1 MIFKKKS
8 SGKKIALVILNVF
21 LSITFVA
28 LLSITVYVEWVFGR
42 FYRDGSEDVTLSS
55 EQLEA
60 LMQEDLG
67 QTKPPELT
75 EIKPEDVE
83 WGEVE
88 VQETA
93 DYIFNILLVGQDR
106 RPNEPRS
113 RSDSMILVTINTKDY
128 TITTTSFMRDL
139 YVRIPDGWR
148 SNRLNIPYAVG
159 GFELLAD
166 TMELN
171 FGIRPDRYVE
181 VDFDGFQHVIE
192 AVGGIELE
200 LTPDEAAHFSKAY
213 TDFQAT
219 AGVNYLNP
227 KNALRYARC
236 RSIEGDADFS
246 RTRRQRTVVAAVI
259 AKAKTLNLMQINEM
273 VLAMTDVFTTN
284 LTSAEIMSFVV
295 RFYPMMDK
303 LAAPKEVRIP
313 YGNSFYSAWV
323 DDIGMVLVPNLEKNS
338 AVIAETQK

>member
-1 MIFKKKS
+1 MVFKKKP
-8 SGKKIALVILNVF
+8 SGKKIALVILTVI
-21 LSITFVA
+21 LSVTFAA
-28 LLSITVYVEWVFGR
+28 LLSATVYVEWVLGR
-42 FYRDGSEDVTLSS
+42 FYRDSSQEETLSP
-55 EQLEA
+55 EQVEA
-60 LMQEDLG
+60 LLQEDQG
-67 QTKPPELT
+67 QTKPDDLT
-75 EIKPEDVE
+75 EIKPEDVQWE
-83 WGEVE
+83 Q
-88 VQETA
+88 VQQQEKA

-106 RPNEPRS
+106 RANESRA
-113 RSDSMILVTINTKDY
+113 RSDTMILVTINTKDY

-139 YVRIPDGWR
+139 YVKIPGPWR

-192 AVGGIELE
+192 AVGGIEVE
-200 LTPDEAAHFSKAY
+200 LTPDEAAYFSRTYA
-213 TDFQAT
+213 DFQVT

-246 RTRRQRTVVAAVI
+246 RTRRQRAVVSAVI
-259 AKAKTLNLMQINEM
+259 AKAKTLNLAQINEM

-295 RFYPMMDK
+295 RFYPMLDK

-313 YGNSFYSAWV
+313 AGTSFYSAWV
-323 DDIGMVLVPNLEKNS
+323 DDIGAVLVPNLEKNS